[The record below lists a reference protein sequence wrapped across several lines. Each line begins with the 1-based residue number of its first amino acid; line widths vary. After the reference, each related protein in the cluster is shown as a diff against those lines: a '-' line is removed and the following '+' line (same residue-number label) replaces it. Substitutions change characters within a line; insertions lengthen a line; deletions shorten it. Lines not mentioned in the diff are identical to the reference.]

1 MKRKRI
7 GFVGAESMHTVYF
20 GSILAAGVGG
30 LDSSSGHL
38 WAPDTPQLALPRMA
52 AGELADSC
60 ASLDELLEISDAVM
74 ILPRDG
80 DSHREL
86 AEACIAQGK
95 PVFVDK
101 PFACSAED
109 AEAMLAFAEQSG
121 VPLMGGSTLCWLPE
135 TAEAARLARE
145 AAEITISFAADW
157 YSPHGGWYYYGSHLT
172 DLCAAIAGCDPI
184 GLEAAREGNR
194 VQALVRYPE
203 LLVRLDGSPE
213 QQALVFKFTGRA
225 GAVTELAVPDYER
238 CYRLGMERF
247 SRMLREGES
256 VHPER
261 LLFSTR
267 LLDTII
273 KTLNGD
279 EIVLSGFLH

>member
-1 MKRKRI
+1 MKKI
-7 GFVGAESMHTVYF
+7 GFIGAESMHTVYF

-38 WAPDTPQLALPRMA
+38 WAPDTPQLALPRMV
-52 AGELADSC
+52 AGELVDSC
-60 ASLDELLEISDAVM
+60 ATLDELLEISDAVM
-74 ILPRDG
+74 ILSRDG
-80 DSHREL
+80 ASHRAL
-86 AEACIAQGK
+86 AEACIARGR

-101 PFACSAED
+101 PFACSPED

-135 TAEAARLARE
+135 TAQAARLAHQST
-145 AAEITISFAADW
+145 EITISFAADW

-172 DLCAAIAGCDPI
+172 DLCTAIAGRNPI
-184 GLEAAREGNR
+184 GLEAVRQGGC

-203 LLVRLDGSPE
+203 LLVRLDSSPE
-213 QQALVFKFTGRA
+213 QQALVFKFTGRD

-247 SRMLREGES
+247 SRMLRDGKS

-261 LLFSTR
+261 LLFSVR
-267 LLDTII
+267 LLDAII

-279 EIVLSGFLH
+279 EILPSGFLR